1 MKSVLKWGFICL
13 IVFVV
18 FLIVKLPAAQVISR
32 VQLPPEVTVHGVSG
46 TIWNGHA
53 ASVSVQGLPI
63 HDVNWQLAFLPLL
76 TGTASLDVKAGNIR
90 EVEDISFDGHIAIS
104 NGRLQGE
111 DVQVFLP
118 TSLVI
123 TSLPLPIP
131 VNASGRFKIALQ
143 EVDYTEHCRVLEGQG
158 LWLKAKVQGTQQEID
173 LGNFESSLK
182 CENEEVVMTINEPN
196 SFGLSAVAH
205 IPSSLAFRINGRFKP
220 NEDLPSEVHQ
230 AAQFF
235 GKKDAQ
241 GYYPVK
247 F

>member
-1 MKSVLKWGFICL
+1 MKSVLKWGVVCL
-13 IVFVV
+13 TIYVA
-18 FLIVKLPAAQVISR
+18 FLIAKLPAAQVISR
-32 VQLPPEVTVHGVSG
+32 VQLPDEITVHGVSG

-53 ASVSVQGLPI
+53 TIVTVQGLPI
-63 HDVNWQLAFLPLL
+63 HDVNWQLAFWPLL
-76 TGTASLDVKAGNIR
+76 TGSASLDVNAGNIR
-90 EVEDISFDGHIAIS
+90 EMEDISIDGHVVIS

-111 DVQVFLP
+111 GVQVFLP

-123 TSLPLPIP
+123 SSLPLPIP

-143 EVDYTEHCRVLEGQG
+143 ELDYTEHCQALTGQG
-158 LWLKAKVQGTQQEID
+158 LWLKAKVQGTQQDIE
-173 LGNFESSLK
+173 LGNFEADLK
-182 CENEEVVMTINEPN
+182 CDNEEIVMTINEPN

-220 NEDLPSEVHQ
+220 DPALPTEVHQ

-235 GKKDAQ
+235 GKKDTQ

>member
-1 MKSVLKWGFICL
+1 MKLVLKWGITCL
-13 IVFVV
+13 VIYAI
-18 FLIVKLPAAQVISR
+18 FLIAKLPAAQIISR

-53 ASVSVQGLPI
+53 STVTVQGLPV
-63 HDVNWQLAFLPLL
+63 HDLNWELAFLPLL
-76 TGTASLDVKAGNIR
+76 TGKASLNLKAGNIR
-90 EVEDISFDGHIAIS
+90 EVEDISLDGNVAIS
-104 NGRLQGE
+104 NGRVQGE
-111 DVQVFLP
+111 DLQIFLP

-123 TSLPLPIP
+123 SSLPLPIP

-143 EVDYTEHCRVLEGQG
+143 ELDYSEHCTAMTGQG
-158 LWLKAKVQGTQQEID
+158 LWLKAKVQGTQQDID
-173 LGNFESSLK
+173 LGSFETTLK
-182 CENEEVVMTINEPN
+182 CENKEIVMTINEPN

-220 NEDLPSEVHQ
+220 DDALPEEVHQ